1 MMTAT
6 HAQRIVEEWIDGW
19 NRRDLE
25 AILAHYADDISLSSP
40 LVIERSVND
49 TGTIVGKAALRTYFG
64 SGLQRSPDLHFELKR
79 VLIGVESIALCYRRE
94 DGRHAVET
102 MTFGGDGKVTKVA
115 VHYTQTSSE

>member
-6 HAQRIVEEWIDGW
+6 HAQRIAEEWIDGW

-25 AILAHYADDISLSSP
+25 AILLHYADDISLSSP
-40 LVIERSVND
+40 LVIERGVND
-49 TGTIVGKAALRTYFG
+49 TGTIVGKAALRKYFA
-64 SGLQRSPDLHFELKR
+64 SGLQRSPDLHFELER

-94 DGRHAVET
+94 GGRHAVET
-102 MTFGGDGKVTKVA
+102 MTFGEDGKVAKVA